1 MMQVL
6 IEKAT
11 SGAETLILA
20 VNGRRCAVYSS
31 HDPERDGM
39 RYFRQYADKPGE
51 ICIFIGLGL
60 AYHILPFEKIRE
72 GTGGIKQ
79 IVVLEPDVGIFTSV
93 KNCPSVQRL
102 LQSRLVRFYVGDE
115 VPRFIKDINTRYEYL
130 FYRSVQVLSYPALK
144 KIFREQYEDLEGS
157 ISKSLDDLAADGM
170 TIARFARIWINNYCK
185 NSGVKKAMPVSDLYS
200 GYGGNALITG
210 AGPSLDNTLEKLAP
224 LRSRF
229 FIIAVDASVKP
240 LMRHRLQPDL
250 IVTVDP
256 QASVFFHFCGLGQ
269 EAVNG
274 IPAVMSLLS
283 YPQVF
288 DFFTEKYIF
297 YTKHPL
303 SLPQAGGNDDMINH
317 RAVSSVA
324 FELACRMGFTSIH
337 LAGFD
342 FSYPGFR
349 VYARNAFFYEYAAG
363 IETRFTTVETTEG
376 RLMSRNAGRN
386 IRFKAETRAAASV
399 DAADENGSLVR
410 SITSASNLESYKSEL
425 EGVIEDM
432 KGRMDVEVFNWRPS
446 GRRIRGAAVE
456 EDPNLSEGFAKGFKE
471 TPADA
476 ERYRTDTKRHRVVS
490 IFPSNIRPSS
500 GIAAQLKVTLSL
512 RYRLF
517 KHAVEF
523 DEAMKYADIYLCKR
537 FGWQ

>member
-11 SGAETLILA
+11 SGVETLTLA
-20 VNGRRCAVYSS
+20 VNGRRYAVYSS

-39 RYFRQYADKPGE
+39 RYFGQYADKPGE

-79 IVVLEPDVGIFTSV
+79 IVVLEPDEDIFTSV
-93 KNCPSVQRL
+93 RSCPSIKRL
-102 LQSRLVRFYVGDE
+102 LQIRTVRLYVGDE
-115 VPRFIKDINTRYEYL
+115 VRRFIKDINTRYEYL

-144 KIFREQYEDLEGS
+144 KIFREQYEDLEGC

-185 NSGVKKAMPVSDLYS
+185 NSGVKNAMPVSDLYS
-200 GYGGNALITG
+200 RHAGNTLITG
-210 AGPSLDNTLEKLAP
+210 AGPSLDDALEKLTP
-224 LRSRF
+224 LRNRF

-240 LMRHRLQPDL
+240 LMQHRIRPDL

-256 QASVFFHFCGLGQ
+256 QASVFYHFCGLGQ
-269 EAVNG
+269 EDVNG
-274 IPAVMSLLS
+274 IPAVMSFLS

-288 DFFTEKYIF
+288 DFFAEKYIF
-297 YTKHPL
+297 HTKHPL

-324 FELACRMGFTSIH
+324 FELACRMGFTSIQ
-337 LAGFD
+337 LAGLD

-363 IETRFTTVETTEG
+363 IETRLITAGTAEG
-376 RLMSRNAGRN
+376 RLIRRNAARN
-386 IRFKAETRAAASV
+386 IRFKAGTSAAASD
-399 DAADENGSLVR
+399 DAADENGSFVR
-410 SITSASNLESYKSEL
+410 PITSTYNLESYKSEL
-425 EGVIEDM
+425 EAVIEDM
-432 KGRMDVEVFNWRPS
+432 KRRMGVEVFNWYSS

-456 EDPNLSEGFAKGFKE
+456 KGTDLSEGFAKGFKK
-471 TPADA
+471 TSADV
-476 ERYRTDTKRHRVVS
+476 KRHRVTSVL
-490 IFPSNIRPSS
+490 PSDIRPSS
-500 GIAAQLKVTLSL
+500 GRAEQLKITLSL

-517 KHAVEF
+517 KHAAGF
-523 DEAMKYADIYLCKR
+523 DEAMKYADIYLYKR